1 LADGAT
7 IEQQVAPMTSD
18 PVGLPVQRRDQLDE
32 LRGEIHALKGILA
45 ILIAHISLLTRA
57 PLAKRDEILS
67 TLHAMLPAAL
77 AQIEHDAPPAAAA
90 GFERAI
96 ETVTH
101 MALNAVRIEPT
112 APMQQ
117 DPPGA
122 SR

>member
-1 LADGAT
+1 MA
-7 IEQQVAPMTSD
+7 SD
-18 PVGLPVQRRDQLDE
+18 PIGLPLQQRDQFNE
-32 LRGEIHALKGILA
+32 LRGEIHALKGTLA
-45 ILIAHISLLTRA
+45 ILIAHISLLSRA
-57 PLAKRDEILS
+57 PLAKREEILS

-101 MALNAVRIEPT
+101 LALNAIRIEPA

-117 DPPGA
+117 DPPGPG
-122 SR
+122 R

>member
-1 LADGAT
+1 
-7 IEQQVAPMTSD
+7 MTSD
-18 PVGLPVQRRDQLDE
+18 PVGLPVQQRDQLNE
-32 LRGEIHALKGILA
+32 LRGEVHALKGILA

-57 PLAKRDEILS
+57 PLAKREEILS

-90 GFERAI
+90 GFERTI

-112 APMQQ
+112 ALMQQ